1 MLSLID
7 TDEVKSLFT
16 LRAATDEKL
25 TENAGI
31 EKGKQ
36 EEGTKERD
44 EQNNSQGLISSS
56 STFTALL
63 AEYQDR

>member
-36 EEGTKERD
+36 EEGTKER
-44 EQNNSQGLISSS
+44 EGGSEVEESNCVCHGGS
-56 STFTALL
+56 STGG
-63 AEYQDR
+63 